1 MAARPRR
8 RGASHRPATTHGAEA
23 WRARPDLDL
32 GQSRCSHCGP
42 HARRADAWPLRHRAR
57 KRACIAHRPNE
68 RAARP
73 PRADRRRR
81 WLARW
86 LVRDQRQRRLG
97 CGRGFRRGRGPGAHA
112 GDLGQPRLGFA
123 LGCRSC
129 LRPARPARADAFRL
143 PRPRRVAVARDA
155 ARLARRDLT
164 LRRLTLVSP
173 DGCAAADRESS
184 TKGGLPLRR
193 MDSRLQAGMIL
204 KSRLHQLRRPAIS
217 LSQGAEW
224 KAPIMKYMGT
234 IPLMSAPC
242 PDAEQSGSAPPPRQT
257 VISAIV
263 TKAGAAARPRQS
275 AAIRAIAAPWL
286 PAPIEIALIAVRLPP
301 YFGTRLLQR
310 PTPCPIAG

>member
-1 MAARPRR
+1 MVPAARRR
-8 RGASHRPATTHGAEA
+8 RASHRPPTSHGAQA
-23 WRARPDLDL
+23 RRARTNLNL
-32 GQSRCSHCGP
+32 GESRRRRRR
-42 HARRADAWPLRHRAR
+42 ARRGCADAWPLRATACG
-57 KRACIAHRPNE
+57 RACFADRPDE
-68 RAARP
+68 RAARHAGAAY
-73 PRADRRRR
+73 RCGQ
-81 WLARW
+81 LARR
-86 LVRDQRQRRLG
+86 LVRDQRRRRLG

-112 GDLGQPRLGFA
+112 GDLGRPRFRFA
-123 LGCRSC
+123 FRRRPC
-129 LRPARPARADAFRL
+129 LWPARPARAHALRL
-143 PRPRRVAVARDA
+143 PRPCRGAVAGDA
-155 ARLARRDLT
+155 ALLVRRRLT
-164 LRRLTLVSP
+164 LDRLTLVSP

-193 MDSRLQAGMIL
+193 VDSRLQAGMIL

-224 KAPIMKYMGT
+224 KAPLLKYMGT

-242 PDAEQSGSAPPPRQT
+242 PDAEQSASAPPPRQT

-263 TKAGAAARPRQS
+263 TKAGAAARPSQS

-286 PAPIEIALIAVRLPP
+286 PPPIEIALIAVRLPP